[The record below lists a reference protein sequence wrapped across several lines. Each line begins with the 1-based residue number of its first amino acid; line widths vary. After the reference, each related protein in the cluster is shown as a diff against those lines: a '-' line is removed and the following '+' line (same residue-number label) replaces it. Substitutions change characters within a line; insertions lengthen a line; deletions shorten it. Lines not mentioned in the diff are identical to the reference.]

1 MFIIAV
7 GSQDAPLHVTLSENP
22 QADLEAR
29 QRHRADH
36 VRLFHQ
42 AKVRPEAAQVT
53 LEYAGVLLQ
62 DWAVKG
68 REGWYDIA
76 PEDAAYLLDRAVMA
90 CIPSPGMSE
99 LHQEAMRRKRTK
111 STAQEQ
117 AL

>member
-1 MFIIAV
+1 MYIVAI
-7 GSQDAPLHVTLSENP
+7 GSLDAPLHVTLSENP

-42 AKVRPEAAQVT
+42 AKVRPEAATTT
-53 LEYAGVLLQ
+53 LEYAHVLLQ
-62 DWAVKG
+62 DWAVKR

-90 CIPSPGMSE
+90 CLPSPPMSE
-99 LHQEAMRRKRTK
+99 LHQDAMRRKRAAK
-111 STAQEQ
+111 TAKE
-117 AL
+117 AV